1 MRYIIDSSF
10 CVALIMP
17 DEKTQLIDDAFSKIK
32 DKELIVPQLWWYEVG
47 NVLRTNVKR
56 KRLDPNNIS
65 GTFRVL
71 SSYNIITDAQGGID
85 YIKTLFDL
93 ALKHDLSVYDASY
106 LELGIRKQATVCTL
120 DGPLKAACVA
130 SGLPV
135 ML

>member
-1 MRYIIDSSF
+1 
-10 CVALIMP
+10 MP
-17 DEKTQLIDDAFSKIK
+17 DEKTQAIDDAFSKIK
-32 DKELIVPQLWWYEVG
+32 DKELIVPQLWWYEIG

-56 KRLDPNNIS
+56 KRIDDAHLKNSFN
-65 GTFRVL
+65 FL
-71 SSYNIITDAQGGID
+71 SSYNFTTDAQGGID